1 MSATKYLPLLFANLW
16 RRRIRTVLTFA
27 SVATA
32 FLLFGLLVALRH
44 AIAGGVELAGAD
56 RLISTHKVSFILSLP
71 RSYSTRVAA
80 IDGVRAVTALSW
92 FGGTYRDERTTIV
105 AQVADADTLFA
116 VYPEL
121 ELPADQRRAW
131 LQNTTGMI
139 VGEALAR
146 AYHWQVGDMIPLHS
160 NIYRKRDGSNVWD
173 LRVDG
178 IYRNGTG
185 GDTNALFFHY
195 QYFNEPRAFDRDR
208 IGWLVLRVSDPAQ
221 SAAVARRV
229 DALFANSET
238 ETKTASEHAF
248 AQGFINQVGNIGAII
263 AIVVGAVFFTMLLV
277 TANTMGQSI
286 RERTPELAV
295 MKTLGFTGGQI
306 LALVLSESLLI
317 TLVGGAVGMLL
328 ARAIGGVARQA
339 LQQYLP
345 LLGIPPGGWLAA
357 AAFAIGLGL
366 LAGALPA
373 WSAWRL
379 RITDALRQGG

>member
-1 MSATKYLPLLFANLW
+1 MSVLKFIPLLRANLG
-16 RRRIRTVLTFA
+16 RRRIRTLLTFA

-44 AIAGGVELAGAD
+44 AIAGGVELSGAD
-56 RLISTHKVSFILSLP
+56 RLITMHKVSFIMSLP
-71 RSYSTRVAA
+71 RSYVQRVADV
-80 IDGVRAVTALSW
+80 DGVRAVTAASW

-105 AQVADADTLFA
+105 AEAADADTLLT

-121 ELPADQRRAW
+121 VLPEQQRRAW
-131 LQNTTGMI
+131 LQDATGMI
-139 VGEALAR
+139 VGESLANS
-146 AYHWQVGDMIPLHS
+146 YHWQVGDVIPLHS

-178 IYRNGTG
+178 IFRNTTN

-195 QYFNEPRAFDRDR
+195 QYFNEPRAFERDR
-208 IGWLVLRVSDPAQ
+208 VGWLVLRVNDSAQ
-221 SAAVARRV
+221 AASVARRI
-229 DALFANSET
+229 DAMFANSDT
-238 ETKTASEHAF
+238 ETKTSSERAF
-248 AQGFINQVGNIGAII
+248 AQSFINQVGNIGAII
-263 AIVVGAVFFTMLLV
+263 AIIVGAVFFTMLMV
-277 TANTMGQSI
+277 TANTMAQSI

-295 MKTLGFTGGQI
+295 MKTLGFRGGQI
-306 LALVLSESLLI
+306 LGLVLSESLLI
-317 TLVGGAVGMLL
+317 TLIGCVVGMLL
-328 ARAIGGVARQA
+328 ARGLAALARHA

-345 LLGIPPGGWLAA
+345 LLGIPPAAWLAA
-357 AAFAIGLGL
+357 LGFAAGLGL